1 MSGTKKKVK
10 TFRRDFIFIALAL
23 IGVGAMF
30 IFMPNSSI
38 KLICYITASLL
49 CVWGIIKLF
58 MYFSQDRKEI
68 FGSYGLVMAIA
79 LIIGGVSI
87 FINPEFFQGI
97 IAVFF
102 GCVLIID
109 GVMKIQYGIDLARI
123 GAKFWGVVLAVAVI
137 MIAMGFLVVFN
148 PFFGAVAFMIFSGIA
163 LVING
168 VSDLLTALY
177 ISRVLKKL
185 AEKERAITL
194 SEEDYKDEA

>member
-1 MSGTKKKVK
+1 MSERKNKVK
-10 TFRRDFIFIALAL
+10 TFKRDFIFTALAL
-23 IGVGAMF
+23 IVVGAMF

-58 MYFSQDRKEI
+58 MYFSQVREEI
-68 FGSYGLVMAIA
+68 FGSYGLVMSIA

-87 FINPEFFQGI
+87 FINPEFFQNI

-109 GVMKIQYGIDLARI
+109 GVMKIQYSIDLARI
-123 GAKFWGVVLAVAVI
+123 GAKFWGVVLIAAVL
-137 MIAMGFLVVFN
+137 MIAMGFIIVFN

-163 LVING
+163 LVANG

-177 ISRVLKKL
+177 INKVLKSL
-185 AEKERAITL
+185 AKKEKIITL
-194 SEEDYKDEA
+194 GKEDYKDEA